1 MRVVLGKILLL
12 LGGRE
17 STSLKPEGF
26 QGKTEVAN
34 PKGGGGERGGFFF
47 LIIPS

>member
-34 PKGGGGERGGFFF
+34 PKGGEVNGGVFFF
-47 LIIPS
+47 